1 MVTSK
6 NFHTLLVEMGI
17 PSTVLGSGVDS
28 PNEMEDMH
36 GVAVFLR
43 IHILRACLHCD
54 TCTRTC
60 LVCKQT
66 KRFSVVE

>member
-1 MVTSK
+1 
-6 NFHTLLVEMGI
+6 MGI
-17 PSTVLGSGVDS
+17 PSKILGSGVDS
-28 PNEMEDMH
+28 PNEMEDMQ
-36 GVAVFLR
+36 GEAVFLQIR
-43 IHILRACLHCD
+43 ILCACLHCD